1 MKGDFQV
8 RFREKFEV
16 KGLLLTRLRGSRQ
29 SLHIDLSV
37 MKKGESR
44 LSTRLVGMCLTE
56 YDEVEQREFDR
67 EEGRLEGRL
76 EGREEGEELKLIK
89 QICKKIVKKKTPE
102 EIAEDLD
109 EDYPEI
115 KIIYDEAL
123 RHAPEY
129 EAQDI
134 YSALHDGI

>member
-1 MKGDFQV
+1 
-8 RFREKFEV
+8 
-16 KGLLLTRLRGSRQ
+16 
-29 SLHIDLSV
+29 

-56 YDEVEQREFDR
+56 YDEVEQRQFDR
-67 EEGRLEGRL
+67 E

-109 EDYPEI
+109 EDYSMI

-123 RHAPEY
+123 KHAPEY

-134 YSALHDGI
+134 YSALHAGVAVK

>member
-1 MKGDFQV
+1 MRLTIASIFSNMRQMK
-8 RFREKFEV
+8 
-16 KGLLLTRLRGSRQ
+16 
-29 SLHIDLSV
+29 HW
-37 MKKGESR
+37 
-44 LSTRLVGMCLTE
+44 
-56 YDEVEQREFDR
+56 
-67 EEGRLEGRL
+67 GRLEV
-76 EGREEGEELKLIK
+76 REEGEELKLIK

-109 EDYPEI
+109 EDYSEI

-123 RHAPEY
+123 KHAPEY

>member
-1 MKGDFQV
+1 
-8 RFREKFEV
+8 
-16 KGLLLTRLRGSRQ
+16 
-29 SLHIDLSV
+29 
-37 MKKGESR
+37 
-44 LSTRLVGMCLTE
+44 MCLTE

-67 EEGRLEGRL
+67 E

-89 QICKKIVKKKTPE
+89 QICKKIVKKKKTPE

-109 EDYPEI
+109 EDYSEI

-123 RHAPEY
+123 KHAPEY

>member
-1 MKGDFQV
+1 MNNILEDILVKN
-8 RFREKFEV
+8 KSEV
-16 KGLLLTRLRGSRQ
+16 
-29 SLHIDLSV
+29 
-37 MKKGESR
+37 
-44 LSTRLVGMCLTE
+44 VGMCLTE
-56 YDEVEQREFDR
+56 YDEVEQRQFDR
-67 EEGRLEGRL
+67 E

-109 EDYPEI
+109 EDYSMI

-123 RHAPEY
+123 KHAPEY

-134 YSALHDGI
+134 YSALHAGVAVK

>member
-1 MKGDFQV
+1 
-8 RFREKFEV
+8 
-16 KGLLLTRLRGSRQ
+16 
-29 SLHIDLSV
+29 

-44 LSTRLVGMCLTE
+44 LSTRLIGMCLTE

-67 EEGRLEGRL
+67 EEGRIEGRI
-76 EGREEGEELKLIK
+76 EGREQGEELKLIK

-109 EDYPEI
+109 EDYSEI

-123 RHAPEY
+123 KHAPKY

-134 YSALHDGI
+134 YSALHDGMAAK